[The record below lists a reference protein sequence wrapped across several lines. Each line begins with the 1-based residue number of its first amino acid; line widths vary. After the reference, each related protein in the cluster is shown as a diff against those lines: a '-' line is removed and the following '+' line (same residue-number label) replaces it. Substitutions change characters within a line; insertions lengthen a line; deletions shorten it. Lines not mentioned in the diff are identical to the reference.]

1 MQMKVGN
8 ILVKERIIS
17 EAQLEEALRNQVIF
31 GGRLGTNLI
40 ELGYITAEQLAE
52 YLSRS
57 KGVPQVRPGELHSIP
72 PEVIALIP
80 AEIAK
85 KHQVIPVRL
94 DKKRL
99 NVAMAD
105 PGDLATVDKLSFMT
119 GMYINPLVIPE
130 LLLIMAL
137 ERYYKIKRETRY
149 IAIAKD
155 MRRDPRAEELRAHDE
170 IPTMS
175 TRVQQQP
182 QEEEF
187 IEIPDFDG
195 FDTVEVPEAPQ
206 PVQPEPV
213 QPEPVQPAPVP
224 PEPIAIALDID
235 SGYSLTDMCSGLAGA
250 TSRDAIGEAL
260 MEYLRRRHYRV
271 ALFLPKD
278 PMLTG
283 WLAAEE
289 SGYVEN
295 FADVRIELAAPSFF
309 LQVIESKNFCMGQL
323 LSPADLKAA
332 SAMGARDNPAVLL
345 PIVLMNRVVAILCV
359 VDTLEKLTR
368 SLNELQKIAVKC
380 SMAFEILIMR
390 NKIQMV

>member
-1 MQMKVGN
+1 
-8 ILVKERIIS
+8 
-17 EAQLEEALRNQVIF
+17 
-31 GGRLGTNLI
+31 
-40 ELGYITAEQLAE
+40 
-52 YLSRS
+52 
-57 KGVPQVRPGELHSIP
+57 
-72 PEVIALIP
+72 
-80 AEIAK
+80 
-85 KHQVIPVRL
+85 
-94 DKKRL
+94 
-99 NVAMAD
+99 MAD
-105 PGDLATVDKLSFMT
+105 PGDLATIDKLSFMT

-170 IPTMS
+170 IPTMGA
-175 TRVQQQP
+175 RVPQQQ

-195 FDTVEVPEAPQ
+195 FDTVEVPEAPK

-213 QPEPVQPAPVP
+213 QPEPVE
-224 PEPIAIALDID
+224 PEPIDIALEID
-235 SGYSLTDMCSGLAGA
+235 SGYSLTDMCNGLAGA

-260 MEYLRRRHYRV
+260 MEYLRRRHYRA
-271 ALFLPKD
+271 ALFLPKE

-289 SGYVEN
+289 SGYLEN
-295 FADVRIELAAPSFF
+295 FTDVRIELAAPSFF

>member
-40 ELGYITAEQLAE
+40 ELGYLTAEQLAE

-57 KGVPQVRPGELHSIP
+57 KGVPQARPGELHSIH

-99 NVAMAD
+99 TVAMAD
-105 PGDLATVDKLSFMT
+105 PGDLATIDKLSFMT

-137 ERYYKIKRETRY
+137 ERYYKIKREVRY

-155 MRRDPRAEELRAHDE
+155 MRRDPRAEDLRAHDE
-170 IPTMS
+170 IPTMGA
-175 TRVQQQP
+175 RVPQQQ

-195 FDTVEVPEAPQ
+195 FDTVEVPETLQ

-213 QPEPVQPAPVP
+213 QPKPVQPEPVE
-224 PEPIAIALDID
+224 PEPIDIALEID
-235 SGYSLTDMCSGLAGA
+235 SGYSLTDMCNGLAGA

-271 ALFLPKD
+271 ALFLPKE

-289 SGYVEN
+289 SGYLEN
-295 FADVRIELAAPSFF
+295 FTDVRIELAAPSFF

-368 SLNELQKIAVKC
+368 SLNELQKLAVKC

>member
-1 MQMKVGN
+1 
-8 ILVKERIIS
+8 
-17 EAQLEEALRNQVIF
+17 
-31 GGRLGTNLI
+31 
-40 ELGYITAEQLAE
+40 
-52 YLSRS
+52 
-57 KGVPQVRPGELHSIP
+57 
-72 PEVIALIP
+72 
-80 AEIAK
+80 
-85 KHQVIPVRL
+85 
-94 DKKRL
+94 
-99 NVAMAD
+99 MAD

-137 ERYYKIKRETRY
+137 ERYYKIRRETRY

-155 MRRDPRAEELRAHDE
+155 MRRDPRPEDLRTHDE
-170 IPTMS
+170 RPAPAAG
-175 TRVQQQP
+175 VQQQ
-182 QEEEF
+182 QEEEEF

-195 FDTVEVPEAPQ
+195 FDKVEIPETPK

-213 QPEPVQPAPVP
+213 RSEPAQPEPV
-224 PEPIAIALDID
+224 EIAIEID
-235 SGYSLTDMCSGLAGA
+235 SGYSLTDMCNGLAGA

-260 MEYLRRRHYRV
+260 MEYLRRRHFRV
-271 ALFLPKD
+271 ALFLPKE

-289 SGYVEN
+289 SGYLEN
-295 FADVRIELAAPSFF
+295 FADVRIELAAPSSF

-323 LSPADLKAA
+323 LNHADLKAA
-332 SAMGARDNPAVLL
+332 SAMGARDNPAILL

>member
-57 KGVPQVRPGELHSIP
+57 KGVPQIRPGELHSIL

-80 AEIAK
+80 AEVAK

-99 NVAMAD
+99 TVAMAD

-130 LLLIMAL
+130 LMLIMAL

-155 MRRDPRAEELRAHDE
+155 MRRDPRPEDLRTHDE
-170 IPTMS
+170 RPAPAAG
-175 TRVQQQP
+175 VQQQ
-182 QEEEF
+182 QEEEEF
-187 IEIPDFDG
+187 IEIPEFDG
-195 FDTVEVPEAPQ
+195 FDAVEVPETPK
-206 PVQPEPV
+206 PVEPEPV
-213 QPEPVQPAPVP
+213 E
-224 PEPIAIALDID
+224 PEPIEIALEID
-235 SGYSLTDMCSGLAGA
+235 SGYSLTDMCNGLAGA

-271 ALFLPKD
+271 ALFLPKE

>member
-40 ELGYITAEQLAE
+40 ELGYLTAEQLAE

-57 KGVPQVRPGELHSIP
+57 KGVPQARPGELHSIH

-99 NVAMAD
+99 TVAMAD
-105 PGDLATVDKLSFMT
+105 PGDLATIDKLSFMT

-137 ERYYKIKRETRY
+137 ERYYKIKREIRY

-155 MRRDPRAEELRAHDE
+155 MRRDPRAEDLRAHDE
-170 IPTMS
+170 IPTMGA
-175 TRVQQQP
+175 RVPQQQ

-195 FDTVEVPEAPQ
+195 FDTVEAPEAPQ
-206 PVQPEPV
+206 PVPPEPV
-213 QPEPVQPAPVP
+213 EPEPVE
-224 PEPIAIALDID
+224 PEPIDIALEID
-235 SGYSLTDMCSGLAGA
+235 SGYSLTDMCNGLAGA

-271 ALFLPKD
+271 ALFLPKE

-289 SGYVEN
+289 SGYLEN
-295 FADVRIELAAPSFF
+295 FTDVRIELAAPSFF

-368 SLNELQKIAVKC
+368 SLNELQKLAVKC